1 MFPPESTRLL
11 QFSRR
16 PERFHDRKEKHNLK
30 PDEFG
35 FVVLFLCVF
44 VMIIQVEDSR
54 KYTWKRSLSNTNSKL
69 GQRFDTISSLKKVRF
84 LRRWVKI
91 GTFENV
97 NGKYLTYCRFHQ
109 RLRVF
114 WRYVGKVSCVTKGR
128 NVEYGLWNMD
138 YDMENVEWEI

>member
-1 MFPPESTRLL
+1 
-11 QFSRR
+11 
-16 PERFHDRKEKHNLK
+16 
-30 PDEFG
+30 
-35 FVVLFLCVF
+35 
-44 VMIIQVEDSR
+44 MIIQVEDSR
-54 KYTWKRSLSNTNSKL
+54 KYTWKRSLSNTSKL

-84 LRRWVKI
+84 LRRWVKT

-114 WRYVGKVSCVTKGR
+114 RRYVGKVSCVTKGR

-138 YDMENVEWEI
+138 YDMENVEWEIQSEELGLGMENGKEQIKNRK